1 MIDWEQVKILRDEVG
16 TSSFDE
22 IVALF
27 IEEVEDVITRLRAD
41 PNPETL
47 GDDLHFL
54 KGSAMN
60 LGFDAFSDACQQGES
75 ATALGDSERVD
86 LASIFSSYDTSK
98 SQFMANLPTALA
110 N

>member
-1 MIDWEQVKILRDEVG
+1 MIDWEQVRILRDEVG
-16 TSSFDE
+16 MSNFDE
-22 IVALF
+22 IIALF
-27 IEEVEDVITRLRAD
+27 IEEVEDVISRLRTA

-60 LGFDAFSDACQQGES
+60 LGFDAFSNACQQGERVS
-75 ATALGDSERVD
+75 AKGDSTHVD
-86 LASIFSSYDTSK
+86 LASILTSYDISK
-98 SQFMANLPTALA
+98 SKFMAELPTVLA